1 MPEPMKNDLIA
12 WLFAQSP
19 RNDAEEAILD
29 EHIRKES
36 KRIRETWT
44 DEVREQRAM
53 RAGSPCRE
61 EARVPMVKTTKAFP
75 LAPEQQNG

>member
-1 MPEPMKNDLIA
+1 MPEPMKNDLVA

-53 RAGSPCRE
+53 SAGSPCRE
-61 EARVPMVKTTKAFP
+61 EARVPIVKTTKAFP

>member
-1 MPEPMKNDLIA
+1 MPESTQDDLIA
-12 WLFAQSP
+12 WLFSQSP

-36 KRIRETWT
+36 ERIREAWSE
-44 DEVREQRAM
+44 EVREQRAM

>member
-1 MPEPMKNDLIA
+1 MPDVKNDDIVA

-19 RNDAEEAILD
+19 RNDDEEAILD
-29 EHIRKES
+29 EHIRKEC
-36 KRIRETWT
+36 KRIREAWS
-44 DEVREQRAM
+44 DEVREQRAN

-61 EARVPMVKTTKAFP
+61 EARVPIIKTTKAFP